1 MTHRPV
7 APSADERLEVVGE
20 LATLINTTYDLNEIF
35 RSAILELRRVLAFRR
50 ASVTLAS
57 NDRTH
62 YSLHTLYDAARGG
75 FQVVQKAF
83 PIDSGLPGRAIQTG
97 EAMRVDD
104 FAGTEGI
111 RQEQERTISALIVPL
126 RVGNQV
132 IGSLNFGAPESVLY
146 DDEDLE
152 LAVLLGKQIETSLHY
167 SKLLATIHKQ
177 REQLEREHAK
187 ARLQQTRLEALIEAG
202 ESAILMVGRGKV
214 VHANRAMAELLGLPR
229 EVVLDASMEQL
240 HRALGRSLRDP
251 AMLTAQEA
259 AMLTDGTPLRDR
271 VEFVFPRAMTCQR
284 TVDPVLSRYG
294 EVMGHLVVYQD
305 VTRAA
310 EAEAAKD
317 EFVSM
322 VSHELRTPLTS
333 VKTSLAL
340 LSRGAAGEVTDA
352 MAGFVTIALRNLDR
366 LIRLVDDLLDLS
378 RIESG
383 RLVTHVTATP
393 LDDVARHAVEM
404 VRGFADDRR
413 VTLDWQSDGEGP
425 LVLVD
430 AARLEQ
436 VIVNL
441 LSNAIK
447 FSPEGGHVGF
457 RWFEQPGAI
466 VAEVSD
472 EGPGIPAEL
481 LRAVFDK
488 FRQLDHSSTRMHG
501 GVGLGL
507 YISRAIIEQLSG
519 ELWAESS
526 EGRGT
531 RFYVRVPRAEA
542 PIAAPV
548 VAAGAASAVRRVVLL
563 VPDPDLA
570 LLIRTELEQESMEV
584 EERSRGSEAL
594 ELLQQWV
601 PDAVVAH
608 IGLDDMHGLEFIRR
622 LREQP
627 QTTDLPTVLVGGD
640 IPPAQ
645 AIAYGA
651 DAWIPADA
659 GGVLQEILRI
669 GGAPRRPIVLLIEDD
684 PAQRGALA
692 RLIRRQGLA
701 VVEAADGTA
710 GLELA
715 RRRPPRAVVTDY
727 QLPGMNG
734 LDVLR
739 AMRADPALASV
750 PALLIGGQGAPQ
762 TQRDAKTLG
771 ADFLSKPMD
780 WMVIAE
786 AVATLVGAD
795 PVSREADTEP

>member
-1 MTHRPV
+1 MTGTPV
-7 APSADERLEVVGE
+7 SPSADARLEVVGE
-20 LATLINTTYDLNEIF
+20 LASLINTTYDLNEIF
-35 RSAILELRRVLAFRR
+35 RSAILELRRVLTFRR

-57 NDRTH
+57 DDRTH

-75 FQVVQKAF
+75 FQVAQKAF
-83 PIDSGLPGRAIQTG
+83 PIDSGLPGQAIQTG
-97 EAMRVDD
+97 RAMRVDD

-126 RVGNQV
+126 TVGNQV
-132 IGSLNFGAPESVLY
+132 IGSLNFGAPESVPY
-146 DDEDLE
+146 SDEDLD
-152 LAVLLGKQIETSLHY
+152 LAVLLGKQIATSLRY

-177 REQLEREHAK
+177 REQLEREHAR

-202 ESAILMVGRGKV
+202 ESAIIMVGRGKV
-214 VHANRAMAELLGLPR
+214 VHANRAMAELLGLPL
-229 EVVLDASMEQL
+229 EVVRDASLEQL
-240 HRALGRSLRDP
+240 HRALARSLRNP
-251 AMLTAQEA
+251 SVLGAQEA
-259 AMLTDGTPLRDR
+259 AMRKEGSPLRDR
-271 VEFVFPRAMTCQR
+271 VEFVFPRAMICQR
-284 TVDPVLSRYG
+284 NVDPVLSRYG
-294 EVMGHLVVYQD
+294 EIMGHLVVYQD

-317 EFVSM
+317 EFVSL

-340 LSRGAAGEVTDA
+340 LSRGAAGPVTDR
-352 MAGFVTIALRNLDR
+352 MTEFTTIALRNLDR

-383 RLVTHVTATP
+383 RLVTHLSATP

-404 VRGFADDRR
+404 VRGFADDQG
-413 VTLDWQSDGEGP
+413 VILNWQPQGDGP

-436 VIVNL
+436 VLVNL

-447 FSPEGGHVGF
+447 FSPESGRVGL
-457 RWFEQPGAI
+457 RWFSQPDGVVVE
-466 VAEVSD
+466 VAD
-472 EGPGIPAEL
+472 EGPGIPEEL

-488 FRQLDHSSTRMHG
+488 FRQLERTSTRVHG

-507 YISRAIIEQLSG
+507 YISRAIIEQLGG

-531 RFYVRVPRAEA
+531 RFYVRVPRAVA
-542 PIAAPV
+542 PVAAPV
-548 VAAGAASAVRRVVLL
+548 PVAASASAMRRVLLL

-570 LLIRTELEQESMEV
+570 LLIRTELEQESIEV
-584 EERSRGSEAL
+584 EGRSHGSEAL
-594 ELLQQWV
+594 DLIERWS
-601 PDAVVAH
+601 PDAIVAH
-608 IGLDDMHGLEFIRR
+608 VGLDDMHGLEFVRR
-622 LREQP
+622 LREGP
-627 QTTDLPTVLVGGD
+627 QTTDLPTVLIGGD
-640 IPPAQ
+640 VPPAQ

-651 DAWIPADA
+651 DVWVPADP
-659 GGVLQEILRI
+659 GGVLEEVLRI
-669 GGAPRRPIVLLIEDD
+669 GRAPRRPIVLLIEDD

-701 VVEAADGTA
+701 VVEAADGAT

-715 RRRPPRAVVTDY
+715 RRRPPHAVVTDY

-734 LDVLR
+734 LDVLQ
-739 AMRADPALASV
+739 AMRAEPALASV
-750 PALLIGGQGAPQ
+750 PALLISGEGTQQA
-762 TQRDAKTLG
+762 QRDAKTLG

-780 WMVIAE
+780 WTVIAE
-786 AVATLVGAD
+786 RVRDLVGRD
-795 PVSREADTEP
+795 PIPAKLTTRA

>member
-1 MTHRPV
+1 MTDRSV

-20 LATLINTTYDLNEIF
+20 LASLINTTYDLNEIF

-75 FQVVQKAF
+75 FQVAQKEF

-111 RQEQERTISALIVPL
+111 RQEQEHTISALIVPL
-126 RVGNQV
+126 KVGNLV
-132 IGSLNFGAPESVLY
+132 IGSLNFGAPESALY
-146 DDEDLE
+146 NEDDLD

-177 REQLEREHAK
+177 REELAREHAK

-214 VHANRAMAELLGLPR
+214 VHANRAIAELLGLPL
-229 EVVLDASMEQL
+229 EVVRDASVDQL
-240 HRALGRSLRDP
+240 HRALGRALRDP
-251 AMLTAQEA
+251 NMLDAQEA
-259 AMLTDGTPLRDR
+259 AMLADGTPLRDR

-305 VTRAA
+305 VTRAV

-333 VKTSLAL
+333 VKTSLSL
-340 LSRGAAGEVTDA
+340 LSRGAAGSVTEG
-352 MAGFVTIALRNLDR
+352 MAGFITIALRNLDR

-383 RLVTHVTATP
+383 RLVTHLTATP
-393 LDDVARHAVEM
+393 LGDVARHAVEM
-404 VRGFADDRR
+404 VRGFADDQG
-413 VTLDWQSDGEGP
+413 VVVDWEPDGRWP
-425 LVLVD
+425 MVMAD
-430 AARLEQ
+430 PARLEQ

-441 LSNAIK
+441 VSNAIK
-447 FSPEGGHVGF
+447 FSPEGGRVGV
-457 RWFEQPGAI
+457 RWFEQPDGI
-466 VAEVSD
+466 VLEISD
-472 EGPGIPAEL
+472 NGPGIPEEL

-488 FRQLDHSSTRMHG
+488 FRQLERSSTRMHG

-507 YISRAIIEQLSG
+507 YISRAIIEQLGG
-519 ELWAESS
+519 ELWAESG

-531 RFYVRVPRAEA
+531 RFYVRVPHAEA
-542 PIAAPV
+542 PVAAPV
-548 VAAGAASAVRRVVLL
+548 AAARAASEVRSVLLL
-563 VPDPDLA
+563 VPNPDLA
-570 LLIRTELEQESMEV
+570 LLIRTELEQAGIEV
-584 EERSRGSEAL
+584 EGWSQGSEAL
-594 ELLQQWV
+594 DVMERWV
-601 PDAVVAH
+601 PDVIVVDVV
-608 IGLDDMHGLEFIRR
+608 LDDMHGLEFVRR
-622 LREQP
+622 LRERP
-627 QTTDLPTVLVGGD
+627 LTTDLPTALVGGD
-640 IPPAQ
+640 PAPAQ

-659 GGVLQEILRI
+659 GGVLQEVLRI
-669 GGAPRRPIVLLIEDD
+669 GRAPRRPIVLLIEDD

-710 GLELA
+710 GLALA

-739 AMRADPALASV
+739 EMRADPALASV
-750 PALLIGGQGAPQ
+750 PALLISGQGTQQA
-762 TQRDAKTLG
+762 QRDAKTLG

-780 WMVIAE
+780 WTVIAE
-786 AVATLVGAD
+786 AVTTLVGAD
-795 PVSREADTEP
+795 PVSLSAGTEQ